1 MDIGLIFGIMGTWVL
16 LIWALMSSGDIR
28 YYVDIPSIIL
38 VLGGTFTIM
47 FYAAPTRNLKNLF
60 RVFRKSMFPPKL
72 HVEQIIA
79 DMVRYAEQARRN
91 GILSLESVT
100 REIDDPFL
108 VRGLQLA
115 IDGTDPQLI
124 EQVLNAEIDAIADRH
139 DLGKYIFDTMAKYAP
154 AFGMIGT
161 LIGLIVMLK
170 NMQDP
175 KMIGPGMATAI
186 LTTLYGAIIANC
198 IALPLGDRLAKRS
211 SEEIMVKTIILKGI
225 MAIQSGDN
233 PRVVEQKL
241 RSFLP
246 TSPGSADDQQAA

>member
-1 MDIGLIFGIMGTWVL
+1 MDLGLIFGIAGTWVL
-16 LIWALMSSGDIR
+16 IIWAMMASGSIMT
-28 YYVDIPSIIL
+28 YYDLPSVIL
-38 VLGGTFTIM
+38 VLGGTFTTM
-47 FYAAPTRNLKNLF
+47 FFSVPTRNLKNTF
-60 RVFRKSMFPPKL
+60 RVIRKLTFPAKVS
-72 HVEQIIA
+72 VEQIIT

-115 IDGTDPQLI
+115 IDGTDPGLI

-139 DLGKYIFDTMAKYAP
+139 DLGKYIFDMMAKYAP
-154 AFGMIGT
+154 AYGMIGT
-161 LIGLIVMLK
+161 LVGLVIMLK
-170 NMQDP
+170 NMEDP
-175 KMIGPGMATAI
+175 SKIGPGMAVAI
-186 LTTLYGAIIANC
+186 LTTLYGAVIANS
-198 IALPLGDRLAKRS
+198 IALPLADRMAKRS
-211 SEEIMVKTIILKGI
+211 AEELMVKTIILKGI

-246 TSPGSADDQQAA
+246 NRPGSNADQEAA

>member
-1 MDIGLIFGIMGTWVL
+1 MDLGLLFGILGTWVL
-16 LIWALMSSGDIR
+16 IAWALLAGGNLA
-28 YYVDIPSIIL
+28 YYVDIPSMIL
-38 VLGGTFTIM
+38 VVGATFTSM
-47 FYAAPTRNLKNLF
+47 FFSVPTRNLKNTF
-60 RVFRKSMFPPKL
+60 RIVRKLAFPAKVS
-72 HVEQIIA
+72 VEQIIS

-100 REIDDPFL
+100 REINDPFL

-115 IDGTDPQLI
+115 IDGTDPALI

-139 DLGKYIFDTMAKYAP
+139 DMGKYIFDSMAKYAP

-161 LIGLIVMLK
+161 LVGLVIMLQ
-170 NMQDP
+170 NMDDP
-175 KMIGPGMATAI
+175 SKIGPGMAVAI
-186 LTTLYGAIIANC
+186 LTTLYGAVIANSF
-198 IALPLGDRLAKRS
+198 ALPMADRMAKRS
-211 SEEIMVKTIILKGI
+211 AEELMVKTIILKGI

-246 TSPGSADDQQAA
+246 NRPGNNADQEAA

>member
-1 MDIGLIFGIMGTWVL
+1 MDLGLLFGILGTWVL
-16 LIWALMSSGDIR
+16 IVWALLAGGNLG
-28 YYVDIPSIIL
+28 YYVDIPSMIL
-38 VLGGTFTIM
+38 VIGATFTSM
-47 FYAAPTRNLKNLF
+47 FFSVPLRNLKNTF
-60 RVFRKSMFPPKL
+60 RIIRKLIFPAKIS
-72 HVEQIIA
+72 VEKIIG

-139 DLGKYIFDTMAKYAP
+139 DMGKYIFDSMAKYAP

-161 LIGLIVMLK
+161 LVGLVIMLQ
-170 NMQDP
+170 NMDDP
-175 KMIGPGMATAI
+175 SKIGPGMAVAI
-186 LTTLYGAIIANC
+186 LTTLYGAIIANS
-198 IALPLGDRLAKRS
+198 IALPLADRMAKRS
-211 SEEIMVKTIILKGI
+211 AEELMVKTIILKGI

-246 TSPGSADDQQAA
+246 NRPGQSAEQDAA